1 MVIFMVFDIF
11 WCFRFGTWDD
21 ISRVW
26 WMSPFD
32 IPPSSRGGNKVSEV
46 KSAIRLVRVPVLVSC
61 QSGSFYQW
69 RGGGMVD
76 RVSAGAGGRMEGA
89 TLPSSFLV

>member
-1 MVIFMVFDIF
+1 M
-11 WCFRFGTWDD
+11 
-21 ISRVW
+21 
-26 WMSPFD
+26 
-32 IPPSSRGGNKVSEV
+32 SEV

-69 RGGGMVD
+69 RGGVAEKETGAD
-76 RVSAGAGGRMEGA
+76 RAGGRMEGA

>member
-1 MVIFMVFDIF
+1 M
-11 WCFRFGTWDD
+11 
-21 ISRVW
+21 
-26 WMSPFD
+26 
-32 IPPSSRGGNKVSEV
+32 SEV

-69 RGGGMVD
+69 RGVAEKEIGAD
-76 RVSAGAGGRMEGA
+76 RAGGRMEGA